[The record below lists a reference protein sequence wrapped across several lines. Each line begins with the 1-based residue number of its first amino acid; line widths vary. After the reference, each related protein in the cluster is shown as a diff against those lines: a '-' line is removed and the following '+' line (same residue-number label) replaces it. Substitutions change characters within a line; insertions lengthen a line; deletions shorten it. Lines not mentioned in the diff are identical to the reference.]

1 MAAHD
6 AGTILCLADQVK
18 GQAFLQQIKHEG
30 YRVILL
36 TRDEIAGGDW
46 PRESIDE
53 IHSIYDFNQ
62 SRTLLDFVIRLAR
75 ERRIDKVVGLDEYD
89 TTRAAEIRELF
100 LLGGMPLSTTF
111 RFRDKLAMR
120 HLALGAGIPVPD
132 FVGFE
137 NRAAVHQFLQKCPGP
152 WLVKPRTLAGSLG
165 IRQYARADEVR
176 GVFDHLGGE
185 SVDFLLEK
193 FIEGDLYHVDGIVD
207 GGRIHFAQAH
217 RYGRPL
223 LRVAHEGGVFT
234 SFTVDRTS
242 QKAKSVLA
250 AHTAVVAAL
259 GLERGVTHA
268 EFIEDSRGRFVFVEI
283 ACRVGG
289 AHLSDLIEKTCGLNL
304 WREWAR
310 LMALGEGEHYVLPP
324 VREEHGGLALC
335 LARQATPDLSTFTD
349 PEIAMKIQR
358 KHHAGIIVT
367 TRTTERAHDLI
378 QGYQDRFTKEFL
390 AVLPAAETG
399 VGNEGP
405 KIRGLIRH

>member
-6 AGTILCLADQVK
+6 ARTILCLADQVK
-18 GQAFLQQIKHEG
+18 GQAFLRQIKQEG

-36 TRDEIAGGDW
+36 TRDEIVGGDW
-46 PRESIDE
+46 PREAIDE
-53 IHSIYDFNQ
+53 IYSIYDFNR
-62 SRTLLDFVIRLAR
+62 SRDLLDFVIRLAR
-75 ERRIDKVVGLDEYD
+75 ERKIDEVVGLDEYD

-100 LLGGMPLSTTF
+100 RLPGMPLSTTF

-120 HLALGAGIPVPD
+120 HITRRAGLLVPD

-137 NRAAVHQFLQKCPGP
+137 NRESVHQFLDRTPGP

-165 IRQYARADEVR
+165 IRQYGRADEVR
-176 GVFDHLGGE
+176 GVFERLGGE

-207 GGRIHFAQAH
+207 AGRIHFAQAH

-234 SFTVDRTS
+234 SFTVDRS
-242 QKAKSVLA
+242 SRKCQDVLKAHA
-250 AHTAVVAAL
+250 DVVAAL

-268 EFIEDSRGRFVFVEI
+268 EFIEDSQGRFVFVEI

-289 AHLSDLIEKTCGLNL
+289 AHLSDLIEKSCGLNL

-310 LMALGEGEHYVLPP
+310 LMALREGQAYTLPP
-324 VREEHGGLALC
+324 VRTDHGGLALC
-335 LARQATPDLSTFTD
+335 LARQETPDLSSFTD
-349 PEIAMKIQR
+349 PEISMRIQR
-358 KHHAGIIVT
+358 KHHAGIVVT
-367 TRTTERAHDLI
+367 TRTPERATELI
-378 QGYQDRFTKEFL
+378 QGYQQRFTNEFL

-405 KIRGLIRH
+405 KIRGLVRP